1 MSKTIKYL
9 GFSSRNQSITSCHN
23 ILEKLNSGLL
33 LPHLDEDDG
42 IDLGVIPVALDEL
55 HSDLASTDLTL
66 FALE

>member
-1 MSKTIKYL
+1 MN
-9 GFSSRNQSITSCHN
+9 GGQF
-23 ILEKLNSGLL
+23 EKLNSGLL

-55 HSDLASTDLTL
+55 HSDLAGTDLAL